1 MSEHESRA
9 CSKVPQT
16 RMSSGSEQTS
26 RVHLRPLDPAPRRSD
41 YCEKMG
47 DLKTGMYFYA
57 RCAEV
62 ATEVDARES
71 VAKANL
77 SLGLCEEKQGHWE
90 EAMKS
95 PRAPARRKF
104 RKLHDIHCRLLDYLQ
119 RTRIHCKLQCS

>member
-1 MSEHESRA
+1 MAVQESLSEHESRA

-41 YCEKMG
+41 YFEKMG

-95 PRAPARRKF
+95 ARGTTACECAFRAGGGRGLAVV
-104 RKLHDIHCRLLDYLQ
+104 
-119 RTRIHCKLQCS
+119 

>member
-1 MSEHESRA
+1 
-9 CSKVPQT
+9 
-16 RMSSGSEQTS
+16 
-26 RVHLRPLDPAPRRSD
+26 
-41 YCEKMG
+41 MG

-95 PRAPARRKF
+95 AGGTTACERSFRAGGGRGLAVV
-104 RKLHDIHCRLLDYLQ
+104 
-119 RTRIHCKLQCS
+119 